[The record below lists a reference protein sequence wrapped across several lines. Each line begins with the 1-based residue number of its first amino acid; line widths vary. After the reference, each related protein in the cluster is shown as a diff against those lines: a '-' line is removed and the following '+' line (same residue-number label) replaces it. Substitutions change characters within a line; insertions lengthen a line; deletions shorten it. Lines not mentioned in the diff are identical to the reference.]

1 MIHQIECPLK
11 WNQWSYSRATS
22 IGWGGRANGSKGQL
36 YPSPKEVRS
45 IALIWKVQ
53 KTQSRLRASI
63 HEWLPL
69 KHSCTLLKWSP
80 KQKNTDPTM
89 LSFLE
94 SRILGLFWMFKTLI
108 LRNGDQQLGKYSGER
123 SFVFVLKCPS
133 KPELTMYIWTSSNVT
148 HFSFWIIVISYPCA
162 LQFILFEMWSGYIN
176 VKTFSTLKLSHH
188 WLFLRSWRY
197 PFLKLSYRRPEK
209 KAAHKS
215 TLSAVTW
222 TCLSRYLWS
231 WKMCTKHKCSEQ
243 EESSLMFSA
252 AFLCLW
258 SSEAVGAWWAFG
270 VKLSIS
276 VGKADVFSPRWSE
289 QRNR

>member
-53 KTQSRLRASI
+53 KTQPRLRARI
-63 HEWLPL
+63 HEWLWTL
-69 KHSCTLLKWSP
+69 KHSCTLLKWRP

-89 LSFLE
+89 LTFLE

-108 LRNGDQQLGKYSGER
+108 YEMVISSSESTVER
-123 SFVFVLKCPS
+123 GPLFVLKCPT
-133 KPELTMYIWTSSNVT
+133 KPELTMYIWTSSNAT
-148 HFSFWIIVISYPCA
+148 HFSFWIIVISYPRA
-162 LQFILFEMWSGYIN
+162 VQFILFEMWSGYIS

-222 TCLSRYLWS
+222 TCLSR
-231 WKMCTKHKCSEQ
+231 
-243 EESSLMFSA
+243 
-252 AFLCLW
+252 
-258 SSEAVGAWWAFG
+258 
-270 VKLSIS
+270 
-276 VGKADVFSPRWSE
+276 
-289 QRNR
+289 